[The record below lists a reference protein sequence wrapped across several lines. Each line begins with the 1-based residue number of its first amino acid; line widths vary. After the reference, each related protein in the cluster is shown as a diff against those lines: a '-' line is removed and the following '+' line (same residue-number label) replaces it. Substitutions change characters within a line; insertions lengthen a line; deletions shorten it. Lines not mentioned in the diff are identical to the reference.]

1 MLSILKELDQIEQ
14 QFFIPVNAHPLK
26 KEAAAPDD
34 KSLPASTAT
43 MSAFDDPTRFT
54 KQNA

>member
-26 KEAAAPDD
+26 KEAASTQDE
-34 KSLPASTAT
+34 KIVPAS
-43 MSAFDDPTRFT
+43 
-54 KQNA
+54 